1 MPQYVRPTV
10 RELIRDGRDRLL
22 RAGVETATLDTELL
36 LAHARR
42 EARSQLLAN
51 LGEYVLRETA
61 EDFES
66 LLLRRLAREPVS
78 YIVGRREFWGRPFLV
93 DPSVLVPRPETE
105 LLVERALKI
114 APPGGIVADIGTGSG
129 CIAISVAL
137 DRPDLVVYATDRS
150 PEALAVARLNAAEL
164 GAEGRIRFLEGS
176 LLDPLPERA
185 DVIIANLPYVPTQ
198 ELAELELEV
207 SSWEPRPALDG
218 GPDGLDLVRQL
229 ITQLPSHVKQPAA
242 CLLEIDPRQ
251 YEAVTEIVRTVLRGW
266 SVKPLQDLSGR
277 TRVADLSFFTGSLY
291 R

>member
-1 MPQYVRPTV
+1 MPQYVGRTV

-42 EARSQLLAN
+42 ETRSQLLAT
-51 LGEYVLRETA
+51 LGEYVPRETA
-61 EDFES
+61 EDLES
-66 LLLRRLAREPVS
+66 LLKRRLAREPVA

-93 DPSVLVPRPETE
+93 DQSVLVPRPETE

-114 APPGGIVADIGTGSG
+114 APPGSVVADIGTGSG
-129 CIAISVAL
+129 CIAVSVAL
-137 DRPDLVVYATDRS
+137 DRPDLVVYAIDRS

-164 GAEGRIRFLEGS
+164 GAEGKIRFLQGN
-176 LLDPLPERA
+176 LLDPLPERV
-185 DVIIANLPYVPTQ
+185 DLIVANLPYVPTQ

-207 SSWEPRPALDG
+207 SSWEPRLALDG

-251 YEAVTEIVRTVLRGW
+251 YEAVTELVRAALPAW
-266 SVKPLQDLSGR
+266 SVKPLRDLSGR
-277 TRVADLSFFTGSLY
+277 IRVAELPFFTGSLH